1 MKISQE
7 FIFSTYE
14 IEANETEETNTELMQ
29 LGSLQKGSIDIVGAT
44 VSTYQNFNRPITV
57 DGLELII
64 KIENQDKAPFEVT

>member
-1 MKISQE
+1 MP
-7 FIFSTYE
+7 
-14 IEANETEETNTELMQ
+14 

-57 DGLELII
+57 DGLELIL